1 LEENQKKEKADYSK
15 RKIKKMNLLKNE
27 KTITLNCPGLI
38 LTNMRLR
45 SEHKHW
51 GKGQIK
57 SVMLEDLCHSKLQYQ
72 SNPKLLIFA
81 GITMALFA
89 IIATFVGL
97 EIDED
102 GGWAIA
108 FAGAAISFIFII
120 RYFLSRR
127 QIVSFPSSKN
137 GVRMDINIKT
147 KGLSYNEVKDV
158 IDAVEA
164 AKNERIGSLK

>member
-1 LEENQKKEKADYSK
+1 MEENQKKEKVDYSK

-57 SVMLEDLCHSKLQYQ
+57 SVMLEDLCHSKLEYQ

-89 IIATFVGL
+89 IIATVVWQN
-97 EIDED
+97 ED
-102 GGWAIA
+102 GGLAIA

-127 QIVSFPSSKN
+127 QIISFPSSKN

-147 KGLSYNEVKDV
+147 KGLSYNEVKNV

-164 AKNERIGSLK
+164 AKNERIGGLK